1 MKKCFWYN
9 KKKLGEKMIR
19 IENIKIGKDLTKEE
33 LISDVCKKKGLDI
46 N

>member
-1 MKKCFWYN
+1 
-9 KKKLGEKMIR
+9 MIR

-46 N
+46 NKIKSWRRII